1 MGRMCCNS
9 SEDVGEPGLRIHAI
23 IFGLDNEAVHYSRT
37 LSAPIG
43 SAEQP
48 GFPAKSDP
56 SQSSFGSIVRQ
67 ANASVFEEER
77 EARPA
82 LQHVLD
88 RFGEVMPACQPLKLR
103 AHVET
108 EIVN

>member
-1 MGRMCCNS
+1 MSWMGGDAGENIR
-9 SEDVGEPGLRIHAI
+9 EPGLRIDAI
-23 IFGLDNEAVHYSRT
+23 HFGRDDEAIHDGRT
-37 LSAPIG
+37 LSATIG
-43 SAEQP
+43 PTKQP

-67 ANASVFEEER
+67 ADASVFEEER

-108 EIVN
+108 EIIN